1 MTRSKNQKRQVAL
14 RQLMAKMNKQQN
26 DAIKSFKTQQTVKR
40 RPRQRKRGVSR
51 LEREGYFKCRLMPFK
66 SVAGSTGIPDGTN
79 TRRLVVD
86 HRITHTLTFG
96 SSGVLNLLMMP
107 ALPSCAWLYHLDTDT
122 KVDGVALSSSENSGR
137 CYAMSIP
144 EWSGITVSYRATAGD
159 YDLAPSLYLADK
171 FRIVTMGWNV
181 TYIGTTLNDSGY
193 IKASTMNI
201 SFGTRVPNT
210 ATFNVGTWDGATHTG
225 YGTDQVFVRTCN
237 TAVSQALF
245 TGGNA
250 TTTIVS
256 PLRKGMN
263 GVLRHTGGDYEY
275 QELSSFATF
284 PSKVED
290 SNESLLLNAGFKP
303 TRIKNIGLLQGYDE
317 GWDATALYISGGTTG
332 QSILLDIIYC
342 VEYSPSPTSGV
353 YTLAS
358 TGSDPKPR
366 LMETVARVAKSEPIA
381 KIGSAL
387 DTVTKVATA
396 VATAI

>member
-26 DAIKSFKTQQTVKR
+26 ETAKAIRAKR
-40 RPRQRKRGVSR
+40 IVQRPKRKRNNNR
-51 LEREGYFKCRLMPFK
+51 NRMEREGYFTCRLMPFR

-96 SSGVLNLLMMP
+96 SSGVLNILMMP
-107 ALPSCAWLYHLDTDT
+107 ALPSCAWVYFVDKDT
-122 KVDGVALSSSENSGR
+122 KVDGVALTSSEQSGR

-144 EWSGITVSYRATAGD
+144 EWSAMNVSYRATAGD
-159 YDLAPSLYLADK
+159 YDQVGVLYGADK

-193 IKASTMNI
+193 VKASTMNI

-210 ATFNVGTWDGATHTG
+210 STFNVGTWDGATHTG
-225 YGTDQVFVRTCN
+225 YGPDEVFVRTCN
-237 TAVSQALF
+237 TYVSQALF

-250 TTTIVS
+250 NTTIVS

-263 GVLRHTGGDYEY
+263 GVLRHTGQDYDY
-275 QELSSFATF
+275 RELAAYATF
-284 PSKVED
+284 PGQVED
-290 SNESLLLNAGFKP
+290 TNESLLLNGGFKP
-303 TRIKNIGLLQGYDE
+303 TKLTDTGVLLGYDE

-342 VEYSPSPTSGV
+342 VEYSPSPISGV
-353 YTLAS
+353 YALAT

-366 LMETVARVAKSEPIA
+366 LMESVARIAKSEPIA
-381 KIGSAL
+381 KVGSAIE
-387 DTVTKVATA
+387 TVSKVATA
-396 VATAI
+396 VATMV